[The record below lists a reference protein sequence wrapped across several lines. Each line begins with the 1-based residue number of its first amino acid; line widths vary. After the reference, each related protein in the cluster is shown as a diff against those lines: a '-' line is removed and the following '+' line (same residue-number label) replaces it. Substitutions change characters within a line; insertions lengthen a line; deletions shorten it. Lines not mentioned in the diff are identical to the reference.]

1 MLTYYLTHGL
11 PRVLK
16 VVTGDKGC
24 SEFESEIKITFI
36 KIEIINICFWII
48 LTFILFCEDCKY
60 DKMHKLKITK
70 LIMLLV
76 NII

>member
-16 VVTGDKGC
+16 VVTDDKGC

-36 KIEIINICFWII
+36 KIEIINKYLFLDYFNIYII
-48 LTFILFCEDCKY
+48 LWGLQ
-60 DKMHKLKITK
+60 LW
-70 LIMLLV
+70 
-76 NII
+76 